1 MYNIMGLGGMG
12 DIDGMGDMDGM
23 GADILGMY
31 NIMGDM
37 EGAEMEGLDDSSGW
51 GGMYGDAILGD
62 AILGG
67 MGGYG
72 TINGMGADILGRR
85 RHRMW
90 GMGAAAPAALVQQ
103 AALQRKL
110 RQGTVLQQYN
120 PMKGRQ
126 LILGFASTGT
136 VAAGATVDI
145 IQRPQLVFRPERVV
159 IPAAIGANFNVADI
173 RIGKN
178 SQFLSAGA
186 IPGAVFAEGAF
197 GVRLKMDTA
206 QIAMDIDLRVTN
218 ISAGAL
224 NFFAAMIGDSVE

>member
-1 MYNIMGLGGMG
+1 MYNIQGE
-12 DIDGMGDMDGM
+12 
-23 GADILGMY
+23 DILGLY
-31 NIMGDM
+31 NIQGDEAM
-37 EGAEMEGLDDSSGW
+37 DGVDGDS
-51 GGMYGDAILGD
+51 
-62 AILGG
+62 ILGG
-67 MGGYG
+67 MGYG
-72 TINGMGADILGRR
+72 TINGMGWGGMYGDSIL
-85 RHRMW
+85 
-90 GMGAAAPAALVQQ
+90 GAAAAPQALVQQ
-103 AALQRKL
+103 AALERKL

-136 VAAGATVDI
+136 IAAGATVDI

-159 IPAAIGANFNVADI
+159 VPAAIGANFNIADI

-186 IPGAVFAEGAF
+186 IPGAVFSEGAF

>member
-1 MYNIMGLGGMG
+1 MYDLMGLYDIGESDG
-12 DIDGMGDMDGM
+12 DDIFGD
-23 GADILGMY
+23 DILGD
-31 NIMGDM
+31 MGRM
-37 EGAEMEGLDDSSGW
+37 R
-51 GGMYGDAILGD
+51 
-62 AILGG
+62 G
-67 MGGYG
+67 MGV
-72 TINGMGADILGRR
+72 DILGQD
-85 RHRMW
+85 
-90 GMGAAAPAALVQQ
+90 PAQKALVER
-103 AALQRKL
+103 AAMERRM
-110 RQGTVLQQYN
+110 RQGTVLRQYE
-120 PMKGRQ
+120 PMRGRQ

-145 IQRPQLVFRPERVV
+145 IQRPQLTFRPERIV
-159 IPAAIGANFNVADI
+159 IPAAIGANFNVADV

-186 IPGAVFAEGAF
+186 IPGATFAEGAF